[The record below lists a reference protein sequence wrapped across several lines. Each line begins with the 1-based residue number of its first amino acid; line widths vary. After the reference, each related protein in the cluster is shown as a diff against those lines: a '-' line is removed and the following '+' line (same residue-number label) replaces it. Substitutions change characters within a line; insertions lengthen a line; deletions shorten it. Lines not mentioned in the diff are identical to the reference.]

1 MSRITNFISRKII
14 IMRSISTLLLTII
27 LTFFCK
33 TISAQENPFMS
44 MVGKKHAEY
53 SQDML
58 KEYIKFFELD
68 TLEARKVVNQ
78 MQAVADKTGSLE
90 WQLQASYIECELFA
104 LKRNLYGNHLFPVE
118 QSFDMEWNLLEKAEK
133 YNLPAELS
141 LRQRIINYYWSYF
154 KNYESAFELY
164 TIQEKRLKEFSL
176 DDLPEK
182 LDYFIHI
189 ANAHYEFKDYP
200 QAIFYFNI
208 ILGEKDGPRTAYSKQ
223 HARNGLGL
231 SYRYGYNDLD
241 RSDSCF
247 RLMMQPEN
255 MFHPENEYYRDI
267 WEGIA
272 EGNLGYNMFLRKEY
286 NKAIP
291 LLNNSLEKMLK
302 HGDYGFSIGTAI
314 NLANIYLQKQNTAE
328 AKHYIDLAQDFYAKM
343 PREGTLSRIYETL
356 SRYYAATKNV
366 KLNMAYL
373 DSLLSEN
380 KKYEEQ
386 FSALHIMRVKQRQHI
401 SEQKIKEEQLNVE
414 KLKSD
419 GYKRSLTITLIALLL
434 IGSVLVI
441 LWVIYRKKQA
451 AYRELVRK
459 SQEWAQVNPMV
470 STNDKSELP
479 EKQDDVI
486 ELCEEEKQKELPDEV
501 DLLMMKDIEKLMLED
516 KLYRDT
522 SLSVELLAHKLNA
535 KKYYISI
542 AINRCMNKSF
552 NTFINEYRIKEAI
565 QLLSKHKNNNFKIDS
580 IAFDVGFND
589 RKSFH
594 RVFKKMTGLSPT
606 EFKHNLA
613 V

>member
-1 MSRITNFISRKII
+1 
-14 IMRSISTLLLTII
+14 MRSVSTLLLTII

-53 SQDML
+53 SQDL
-58 KEYIKFFELD
+58 LNEYIKFFDLD

-78 MQAVADKTGSLE
+78 MKAVADETGSLE
-90 WQLQASYIECELFA
+90 WQLQASYIACELFA

-118 QSFDMEWNLLEKAEK
+118 QSFEMEWNLLEKAEK
-133 YNLPAELS
+133 YNLPTELS

-255 MFHPENEYYRDI
+255 MFQPEDEYYRNI